1 MELSTTKKKKSK
13 NHGSCIRNISPAKR
27 YHLEQWKSR
36 MDEVSI
42 PKQPPHS
49 TNEKQL
55 ADAYAVL
62 YQIVNAPDPDTG
74 VVTPQK
80 VETQLYRDYLDNQAA
95 YHNAR
100 LVYSEAHLEAMKTP
114 IGRNRWPLVAS
125 TLQLP
130 VKAAYD
136 KWRSGGADKI
146 EQALAI
152 INTFPSNY

>member
-1 MELSTTKKKKSK
+1 
-13 NHGSCIRNISPAKR
+13 
-27 YHLEQWKSR
+27 
-36 MDEVSI
+36 MDEVNI
-42 PKQPPHS
+42 PKQPPNPTS
-49 TNEKQL
+49 EKQL

-62 YQIVNAPDPDTG
+62 YRIVNTTDPDTG

-100 LVYSEAHLEAMKTP
+100 LAYNQAYLEAKKTP
-114 IGRNRWPLVAS
+114 IRRKTWPLVAS

-130 VKAAYD
+130 VKTAYD
-136 KWRSGGADKI
+136 KWRSGSTDKI

-152 INTFPSNY
+152 INSSPSNY

>member
-1 MELSTTKKKKSK
+1 
-13 NHGSCIRNISPAKR
+13 
-27 YHLEQWKSR
+27 

-42 PKQPPHS
+42 PKQLPYPTS
-49 TNEKQL
+49 EKQL
-55 ADAYAVL
+55 ADVYAVL
-62 YQIVNAPDPDTG
+62 YRIVNTTDPDTG
-74 VVTPQK
+74 VVTPQQ

-100 LVYSEAHLEAMKTP
+100 LVYNEAYLEAKKTP
-114 IGRNRWPLVAS
+114 IGKNRWLFVAS

-152 INTFPSNY
+152 INNSPSNY

>member
-1 MELSTTKKKKSK
+1 
-13 NHGSCIRNISPAKR
+13 
-27 YHLEQWKSR
+27 
-36 MDEVSI
+36 MDEVNI
-42 PKQPPHS
+42 PKQLPYPTS
-49 TNEKQL
+49 EKQL
-55 ADAYAVL
+55 ADVYAVL
-62 YQIVNAPDPDTG
+62 YRIVNTTDPDTG

-100 LVYSEAHLEAMKTP
+100 LVYNEAYLEAKKTP
-114 IGRNRWPLVAS
+114 IGKSRWLFVAS

-136 KWRSGGADKI
+136 KWRSGDADKI

-152 INTFPSNY
+152 INNFPSNY

>member
-1 MELSTTKKKKSK
+1 
-13 NHGSCIRNISPAKR
+13 
-27 YHLEQWKSR
+27 

-42 PKQPPHS
+42 PTQPPNPTS
-49 TNEKQL
+49 EKPL

-62 YQIVNAPDPDTG
+62 YRIVNTTAPDTG

-100 LVYSEAHLEAMKTP
+100 FAYNEAYLEAKKTR

-130 VKAAYD
+130 VKTAYD
-136 KWRSGGADKI
+136 KWRLGGADKI

-152 INTFPSNY
+152 INNSPSNY